1 MRFRDRPRIILSFDS
16 SSRLSTLAVLGGD
29 MMRTALVAC
38 LLLAAHAASA
48 IAQQPPVVLKSG
60 VPDTSPF
67 RPLALPGPSAYRSGS
82 GTPGPLYWQQRAD
95 YTIHARLDTA
105 TLSVGG
111 DETIRYTNHSPD
123 TLRYVWMQLDQN
135 IGSADSKFA
144 VLTPN
149 FGRRAEPGFVG
160 GYVLERVGERR
171 ATRRGGP
178 AAFQPLPYRVN
189 ATMMRVEL
197 DRPLPPRGTI
207 ALDLAW
213 HYMVP
218 RQGRTGREHFP
229 EGWLY
234 EIAQWYPRMA
244 VYDDVK
250 GWNTDQ
256 YLGAGEF
263 YLEYGDFDYSVTAP
277 AGYTVTGTGVLQNPA
292 QVLTA
297 EERRRLAL
305 AVASDTTIHIIA
317 KDEVGSPTLLPP
329 RTGATRTWHFKAHDV
344 RDVSWAAAPNFIWDA
359 SGWDGIL
366 IQALYP
372 PAALPLWGQAADMA
386 RHTIKYHSRW
396 YHYPYPTAIDVN
408 GPVGGMEYPMIVF
421 CSDRSDSL
429 SFYFVQTHELGHQWF
444 PMIVG
449 SNERLYG
456 WMDEGFNTFI
466 DAFSYLDRYPH
477 DTTLTRQAF
486 YQLEYLGEPQA
497 WVQYLTHYTG
507 VEQPINTPQDRGYGA
522 IIGPLA
528 YGKPAVG
535 LHWLRNELVDS
546 AAFDQAFSEYIRRW
560 AFKHPTPGDFFR
572 TMNDALGEDL
582 SWFWRSW
589 FLRSDH
595 LDQAVDS
602 VVQRDTLGKA
612 LARIFFSNRAE
623 MVAPI
628 DLEIALANGSTEHLK
643 LPVQAWYRG
652 SPFIYM
658 RLWPA
663 RVVRVTIDPREA
675 YPDVDRANNEW
686 KQP

>member
-1 MRFRDRPRIILSFDS
+1 
-16 SSRLSTLAVLGGD
+16 
-29 MMRTALVAC
+29 MRTSLLAC
-38 LLLAAHAASA
+38 LLLAAPAAGA
-48 IAQQPPVVLKSG
+48 LAQQPQAAPHPLPVLEPG

-67 RPLALPGPSAYRSGS
+67 RPLNLPGPNAYRTGA

-95 YTIHARLDTA
+95 YTIRASLDTA
-105 TLSVGG
+105 ALSVHGA
-111 DETIRYTNHSPD
+111 ETIRYTNNSPD

-135 IGSADSKFA
+135 LGSDSTRFA
-144 VLTPN
+144 RLRPN
-149 FGRRAEPGFVG
+149 FLRRPEADFVG
-160 GYVLERVGERR
+160 GYVLERVAALR
-171 ATRRGGP
+171 ATGRG
-178 AAFQPLPYRVN
+178 AKSASVPLAYRVN

-197 DRPLPPRGTI
+197 DRPLPPKGVFTF
-207 ALDLAW
+207 DLAW

-218 RQGRTGREHFP
+218 RSGRTGREHFP

-244 VYDDVK
+244 VYDDVR
-250 GWNTDQ
+250 GWNTAQ
-256 YLGAGEF
+256 YLGSGEF
-263 YLEYGDFDYSVTAP
+263 YLEYGDFDYTITAP
-277 AGYTVTGTGVLQNPA
+277 ALYTVTGTGVLQNPA

-297 EERRRLAL
+297 EQRRRLAL
-305 AVASDTTIHIIA
+305 AVKSDTTIHIIA
-317 KDEVGSPTLLPP
+317 KDEVGTPALLPP
-329 RTGATRTWHFKAHDV
+329 GTGATRTWHFKAHDV

-359 SGWDGIL
+359 SGWDGVL

-372 PAALPLWGQAADMA
+372 PVALPLWGQAADMA

-429 SFYFVQTHELGHQWF
+429 SLYFVQTHELGHQWF

-449 SNERLYG
+449 SNERLHA

-466 DAFSYLDRYPH
+466 DAFSYLDRYPK
-477 DTTLTRQAF
+477 DTTLTRQFF
-486 YQLEYLGEPQA
+486 YQLEYLGEAPA
-497 WVQYLTHYTG
+497 WAQYVTHYTG
-507 VEQPINTPQDRGYGA
+507 VEQPIETPQDRGYGQ
-522 IIGPLA
+522 IITSLS

-546 AAFDQAFSEYIRRW
+546 TAFDQAFSEYIRRW
-560 AFKHPTPGDFFR
+560 AFKHPTPADFFR
-572 TMNDALGEDL
+572 TMDDALGEDL

-602 VVQRDTLGKA
+602 VVQRDTLGGS
-612 LARIFFSNRAE
+612 LARIFFSNKRR
-623 MVAPI
+623 MVAPL
-628 DLEIALANGSTEHLK
+628 DLEVALGDGTTQHLK
-643 LPVQAWYRG
+643 LPVEAWYRG

-658 RLWPA
+658 HLWPA
-663 RVVRVTIDPREA
+663 KVVRVTIDPRDV

-686 KQP
+686 KQQ